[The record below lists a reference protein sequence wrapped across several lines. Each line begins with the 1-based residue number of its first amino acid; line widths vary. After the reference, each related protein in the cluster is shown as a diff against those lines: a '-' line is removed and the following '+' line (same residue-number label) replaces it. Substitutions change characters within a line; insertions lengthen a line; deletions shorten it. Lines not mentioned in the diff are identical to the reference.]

1 MTISNFIIDCSNVL
15 ESNVSK
21 NGENML
27 DFTTE
32 LLDFYVTGDT
42 WKPSLI
48 INSNRRTV
56 LQWQRWQYYQES
68 KLHSCWSY
76 TAWAEWL
83 CFFVCFF
90 CCCFFLLFV
99 LFFYVNIYKKTKLL
113 YNLKNKQKEKIKNIK
128 QTKLH
133 PTFTSVK
140 YACGGMLNIESM
152 YSYQTISKSQV

>member
-56 LQWQRWQYYQES
+56 VQRQRWQYYQES
-68 KLHSCWSY
+68 KLHLLLVIYCLSWV
-76 TAWAEWL
+76 AL
-83 CFFVCFF
+83 FF
-90 CCCFFLLFV
+90 CLFFLLLFF

-140 YACGGMLNIESM
+140 YACGGMPNIESM